1 MQILHMLKKL
11 EEMSELVIYRSK
23 DNQTQIEVSFEGET
37 VWLSQEQIAA
47 VFGTQRPAIT
57 KHLKNIFNSG
67 ELEEKVVSSILEH
80 TTQHGALQGKT
91 QRTKIKYY
99 NLDAILSVGYRVNS
113 KQATQ
118 FRQWA
123 TQRLKDYLVEGYA
136 LNEKRLLEATD
147 KFKDLKQ
154 AIQLAANAATFN
166 ELSASEA
173 TGILKVLQKY
183 AYALETL
190 DKYDHQ
196 QLLIS
201 NITIGDVKELRYE
214 EGIQLIKQWSEIQ
227 NTGELFGREK
237 DASFKSSLRSIY
249 QTFDGKDV
257 YPSIEEKAANLLYF
271 IVKNHSFT
279 DGNKRIAAGLF
290 AYFLDKN
297 KMLFRNDGSKIIE
310 DNALV
315 AITIMIA
322 ESRSEEKDIMVKL
335 VVNLIN
341 SNN

>member
-1 MQILHMLKKL
+1 
-11 EEMSELVIYRSK
+11 MSELVIYRSK
-23 DNQTQIEVSFEGET
+23 DNQTQVEVNFEGDT
-37 VWLSQEQIAA
+37 VWLTQEDIAGI
-47 VFGTQRPAIT
+47 FGTQRPAIT
-57 KHLKNIFNSG
+57 KHLKNIFNSD
-67 ELEEKVVSSILEH
+67 ELDEKVVSSILEH
-80 TTQHGALQGKT
+80 TTPHGAIKGKT
-91 QRTKIKYY
+91 QRKKVKYY
-99 NLDAILSVGYRVNS
+99 NLDAIISVGYRVNS

-123 TQRLKDYLVEGYA
+123 TQRLKDYLVQGYA
-136 LNEKRLLEATD
+136 LNEKRLIQESS
-147 KFKDLKQ
+147 KFKDLQQ
-154 AIQLAANAATFN
+154 AIKLAAKASNTKN
-166 ELSASEA
+166 LSLNEA
-173 TGILKVLQKY
+173 TGILKVLQQY

-201 NITIGDVKELRYE
+201 NITIGEVKELRYE
-214 EGIQLIKQWSEIQ
+214 EGKELIKQWSEIQ

-249 QTFDGKDV
+249 QTFDGNDV

-297 KMLFRNDGSKIIE
+297 NMLFRNDGSKIIE

-322 ESRSEEKDIMVKL
+322 ESKSEEKDIMVKL